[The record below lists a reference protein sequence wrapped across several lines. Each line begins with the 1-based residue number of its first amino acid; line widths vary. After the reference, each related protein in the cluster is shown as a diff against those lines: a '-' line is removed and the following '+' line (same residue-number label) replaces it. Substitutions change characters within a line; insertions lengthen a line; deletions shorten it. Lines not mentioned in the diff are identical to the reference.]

1 MFKKK
6 SASVPKAVKPAYS
19 AIVDLTDDICKK
31 YLNEEYAELARLL
44 AAALSRKRPSPLLR
58 GKPEVWAC
66 GIIHALGTI
75 NFLFDKSQTPH
86 IRADKLAELFGV
98 SKSSSANKARFIRD
112 TLNMHLFDPTW
123 YLPSRID
130 DSPMVWI
137 LEVDGLMVDIR
148 QMSREVQVIAYE
160 KGLIP
165 YIPADQ

>member
-1 MFKKK
+1 MKKK

-19 AIVDLTDDICKK
+19 AIVSLTDDVCKNH
-31 YLNEEYAELARLL
+31 LNEEYAELARLL
-44 AAALSRKRPSPLLR
+44 AAALSRKRPSPILK
-58 GKPEVWAC
+58 GKPEIWAC

-98 SKSSSANKARFIRD
+98 GKSSGANKAKFIRD
-112 TLNMHLFDPTW
+112 TLNMHQFDPTW

-130 DSPMVWI
+130 SSPMVWI
-137 LEVDGLMVDIR
+137 LQVNGLMVDVRI
-148 QMSREVQVIAYE
+148 MPREVQVIAYE